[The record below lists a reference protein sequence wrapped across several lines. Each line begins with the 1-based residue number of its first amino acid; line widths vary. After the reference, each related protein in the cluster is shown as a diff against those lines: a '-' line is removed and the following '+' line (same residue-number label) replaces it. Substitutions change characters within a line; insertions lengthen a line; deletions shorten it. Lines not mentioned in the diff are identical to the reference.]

1 MKTFKEFIHKYDI
14 YASNDNYAIK
24 LTNIIFMFIIF
35 ILMSICMFMIHPN
48 DVKALNVPQ
57 PNSFDSYNRSGT
69 RTGTYSIA
77 ARSNWW
83 WSHTL
88 YTPFN
93 STVGDIDFNLYNNP
107 RLDFVWTNFKQ
118 YCNDYLTIEGSITHS
133 GNFEAIYDTYDIYII
148 NGGTSNLCSKSLDLG
163 NHKVN
168 FNCSTKMNNNA
179 IAISLRYYGV
189 NGLYGQIG
197 LISTSQY
204 SCVLDSS
211 SIINNQNNNTQ
222 SIINNNNENANKITS
237 AINDIHKDNE
247 EAENT
252 RKGILQSIIDLPKTL
267 VNLFVDML
275 KGLFIPTD
283 EQINDILDKSSDMA
297 QNFGFIGQSV
307 NFFIKLFTSL
317 LSANQGS
324 GCVILPELTLKFS
337 ESSLNMDD
345 WTLWNERD
353 VCFADHPWIGKTEI
367 IDTIRTVTT
376 LGLLILFLRFAV
388 HEFDYILSKENSN
401 SSASKEEGDD

>member
-35 ILMSICMFMIHPN
+35 ILLAICLFIFHPKE
-48 DVKALNVPQ
+48 VKAETIPQ
-57 PNSFDSYNRSGT
+57 PNHYSVYKPNGNVN
-69 RTGTYSIA
+69 TYSI
-77 ARSNWW
+77 RLMPQWW
-83 WSHTL
+83 WGYNQYVGAGSDAALIITPEVKQEFVWSNFRQYCSDTLIINGSITSVNFSANNDKFDIYINNGSKSNICSKNIDVSSHLVNFSCPITMSSINSVSVSI
-88 YTPFN
+88 N
-93 STVGDIDFNLYNNP
+93 STVP
-107 RLDFVWTNFKQ
+107 VVQFVGGFGLLTN
-118 YCNDYLTIEGSITHS
+118 
-133 GNFEAIYDTYDIYII
+133 
-148 NGGTSNLCSKSLDLG
+148 
-163 NHKVN
+163 
-168 FNCSTKMNNNA
+168 ST
-179 IAISLRYYGV
+179 
-189 NGLYGQIG
+189 
-197 LISTSQY
+197 Y
-204 SCVLDSS
+204 SCTINSS
-211 SIINNQNNNTQ
+211 DIINNQNNNTQ

-247 EAENT
+247 QAEKT

-324 GCVILPELTLKFS
+324 GCVTLPELTLKFS

-353 VCFADHPWIGKTEI
+353 VCFSDHPWIGKTEI

-388 HEFDYILSKENSN
+388 REFDYILSKENSN